1 LAAPGAHSPNP
12 DPLDAGSAN
21 APHRFSWAGGS
32 QPPRALGRMRLRR
45 PITAHYRGWVVAAA
59 ILVAAGSIGSV
70 LGARALAGGA
80 AQKSRLEFA
89 SSSAAIAS
97 AVKLGLRHEQDL
109 ALSAG
114 AFVVDHTH
122 PGQRQFLEWGRAME
136 VNQRY
141 PELVGLAYV
150 VVVPRARLSAFA
162 AHATADPVAPL
173 VNGRF
178 VVEPAGNRAD
188 YCFSELELKL
198 NRGLVPPAGYD
209 YCSASPLASED
220 IGGATVTARKLI
232 PGLTVLAINTPVYRG
247 GAVPT
252 TAIGRR
258 RAFLGWTGMGLL
270 PDVLLQMS
278 LRGNPGMSLA
288 LHRTSGKSDL
298 VFRSGPVV
306 KDPRSMTIDLHDGSS
321 LQTFRADVSGGIFAD
336 STAVGLLVGGIALS
350 MLFGLLV
357 FVLATGRQ
365 RARRQVSEQTR
376 QLSEEV
382 RLHALARDAAV
393 ESSNAKSVFV
403 ATVSHELRTPLAGVI
418 GMTEL
423 LLDSDLDPQQ
433 REYGELVRSSSEGL
447 LLVINDILDYSKIEA
462 GKLELDVVSFAFA
475 EMIAESCAALLPVA
489 REKGV
494 QLQVIASPGLPALLR
509 GDPGRVRQV
518 LINLLSNAVKF
529 TSEGTVTV
537 TVGAKPSP
545 DGVRVRIEVADTGIG
560 IDSATLSRLFEPFS
574 QADNSTARIY
584 GGTGLGLTISAQ
596 LVEMMGGTIGVE
608 STPGEGSTFWFEVP
622 LAATDRLE
630 HATSTPAAFSALGE
644 RDPAGRLTDD
654 APLVLVAEDNPVNQM
669 LAVRLL
675 DKCGFRS
682 EVVSDGSEALEA
694 LAQNTYAAVLMDCQM
709 PMMDGYDATREIRRR
724 EGQFEHL
731 PIVATTAHSMTGD
744 REKCLD
750 AGMDDYVAK
759 PMRAGDLLGALS
771 RALASSTGRV

>member
-1 LAAPGAHSPNP
+1 
-12 DPLDAGSAN
+12 
-21 APHRFSWAGGS
+21 
-32 QPPRALGRMRLRR
+32 
-45 PITAHYRGWVVAAA
+45 
-59 ILVAAGSIGSV
+59 
-70 LGARALAGGA
+70 
-80 AQKSRLEFA
+80 
-89 SSSAAIAS
+89 
-97 AVKLGLRHEQDL
+97 
-109 ALSAG
+109 
-114 AFVVDHTH
+114 
-122 PGQRQFLEWGRAME
+122 
-136 VNQRY
+136 
-141 PELVGLAYV
+141 
-150 VVVPRARLSAFA
+150 
-162 AHATADPVAPL
+162 
-173 VNGRF
+173 
-178 VVEPAGNRAD
+178 
-188 YCFSELELKL
+188 
-198 NRGLVPPAGYD
+198 
-209 YCSASPLASED
+209 
-220 IGGATVTARKLI
+220 
-232 PGLTVLAINTPVYRG
+232 
-247 GAVPT
+247 
-252 TAIGRR
+252 
-258 RAFLGWTGMGLL
+258 
-270 PDVLLQMS
+270 
-278 LRGNPGMSLA
+278 
-288 LHRTSGKSDL
+288 
-298 VFRSGPVV
+298 
-306 KDPRSMTIDLHDGSS
+306 
-321 LQTFRADVSGGIFAD
+321 
-336 STAVGLLVGGIALS
+336 
-350 MLFGLLV
+350 LLV
-357 FVLATGRQ
+357 FVLATGRE